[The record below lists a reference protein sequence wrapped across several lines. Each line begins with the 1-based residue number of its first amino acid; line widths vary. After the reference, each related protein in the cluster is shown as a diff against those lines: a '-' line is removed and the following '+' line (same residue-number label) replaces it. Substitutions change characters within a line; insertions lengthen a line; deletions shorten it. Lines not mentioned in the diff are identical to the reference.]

1 MTKRRP
7 LPDAEY
13 LRSLFAY
20 EPDTGHLRWKVDRAQ
35 MKAGDIAGHQ
45 GFKDGR
51 YVRISVDLKVYRGH
65 LLIWK
70 MVTDQEP
77 KAQIDHENG
86 IKNDNRWVNLR
97 EATKSQNQAN
107 VGLTKANTS
116 GFKGVF
122 FNKVSGKYYSQIVKD
137 GVVYNLGTFDTAE
150 EASAA
155 YAVKAKELYGQYARV
170 K

>member
-20 EPDTGHLRWKVDRAQ
+20 EPDTGLLRWKVERGG
-35 MKAGDIAGHQ
+35 KLPGDIAGAKRGENGYLQ
-45 GFKDGR
+45 VSIDNR
-51 YVRISVDLKVYRGH
+51 LYRVH
-65 LLIWK
+65 LVIWK
-70 MVTDQEP
+70 MVTGTEP
-77 KAQIDHENG
+77 VAMIDHWDT
-86 IKNDNRWVNLR
+86 IKGNNRWGNLR

-107 VGLTKANTS
+107 IGLTKANTS
-116 GFKGVF
+116 GFKGAF
-122 FNKVSGKYYSQIVKD
+122 FNKVSGKYYSQIIKD

-155 YAVKAKELYGQYARV
+155 YAMKAKELYGQYARM